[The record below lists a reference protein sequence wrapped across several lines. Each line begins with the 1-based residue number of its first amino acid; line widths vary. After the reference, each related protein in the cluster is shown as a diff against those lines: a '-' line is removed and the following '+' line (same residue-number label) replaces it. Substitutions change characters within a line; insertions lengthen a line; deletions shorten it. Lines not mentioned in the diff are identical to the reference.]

1 MDLGRDFVV
10 TDTMYSQE
18 PEKDSSRP
26 WGLGRVWED
35 VGGGKQLISAELVV
49 WPLLPSPEH

>member
-1 MDLGRDFVV
+1 MGSIPVLV